1 MSRKYRQRGYQ
12 DEDREPSRRPSERR
26 DRGDAPRG
34 RGLGA
39 PRKSVLRCRNCGTS
53 VRDLDVEK
61 TAQCTQCGAALHT
74 CTHCRHYDTS
84 AINECRVDEAPPVKS
99 KTKAN
104 ECDYF
109 EPRLTV
115 ESEGAQKKAG
125 DAKSEFDS
133 LFDF

>member
-12 DEDREPSRRPSERR
+12 DEEPRPSRERREPR

-34 RGLGA
+34 RGVGA
-39 PRKSVLRCRNCGTS
+39 PGATVLRCRSCGARI
-53 VRDLDVEK
+53 VDVDLDPSSECH
-61 TAQCTQCGAALHT
+61 ACGAALHT
-74 CTHCRHYDTS
+74 CTHCRHYDT
-84 AINECRVDEAPPVKS
+84 AAVNECRVDEAPPVKS

-104 ECDYF
+104 ECQYF
-109 EPRLTV
+109 EPQLTV
-115 ESEGAQKKAG
+115 ESEGAQKKTG

>member
-1 MSRKYRQRGYQ
+1 MGRKYRQRGYQ
-12 DEDREPSRRPSERR
+12 DEDRGPSQRSGRPR

-39 PRKSVLRCRNCGTS
+39 PGKRVLRCRSCGAL
-53 VRDLDVEK
+53 VRDLDIAPAAEC
-61 TAQCTQCGAALHT
+61 AECGAALHT
-74 CTHCRHYDTS
+74 CTHCRYYDTA

-99 KTKAN
+99 KSKAN
-104 ECDYF
+104 ECEYF

-115 ESEGAQKKAG
+115 ESESSQKKAG